1 MDMWNKEDTQF
12 EDQGFSDQMQDLG
25 FDSLNSFLN
34 LGSLSFFLMLYVVKN
49 IILALMLITVV
60 KKYGWLKEFV
70 P

>member
-1 MDMWNKEDTQF
+1 
-12 EDQGFSDQMQDLG
+12 MQDLG

-34 LGSLSFFLMLYVVKN
+34 LGSLSFFLILYVVKN
-49 IILALMLITVV
+49 IILVLMFFTVV